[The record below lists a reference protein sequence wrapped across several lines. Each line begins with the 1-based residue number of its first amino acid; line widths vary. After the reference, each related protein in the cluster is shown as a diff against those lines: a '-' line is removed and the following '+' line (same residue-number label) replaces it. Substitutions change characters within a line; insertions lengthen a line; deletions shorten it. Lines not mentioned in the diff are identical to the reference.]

1 MRVLRGLLL
10 VVMTVGAS
18 GIITEAAL
26 ARRGG
31 DSRPVAALGREAP
44 HPHAT
49 ACGATP
55 RSSSSASRRWTSK
68 PKRSAADQ
76 KLYSK
81 AAANGTA
88 FKSKSTATKDFANK
102 YEKQYTQKPTPGNP
116 APSKRP
122 DHIPETT
129 SVGGKTY
136 NVTYNVNQGGYGYWS
151 GGPGIGTWMMYDA
164 MSDAVMMSVL
174 MQRHQYS
181 YDEPRFSG
189 GGFAKFMPIIGLL
202 VILVI
207 VLLSYRAFA

>member
-31 DSRPVAALGREAP
+31 GFSSSRSFGSRSSASSRNSMWRN
-44 HPHAT
+44 T
-49 ACGATP
+49 